1 MKVKLIFIMLIA
13 LSGCDGAPLSVRTFA
28 NGDFE
33 NGVVVAKMEYLL
45 REGKYCSYIL
55 VGDREKDSKES
66 IDKYQGKISLK
77 YQVEIPSIEFV
88 EQIDLGYFHQ
98 KDYGF
103 FYEGGFSFHQFTLN
117 VDNIPSYRAKVK
129 TILTVHGDKELLET
143 GEFGIHF
150 SEWQCK

>member
-13 LSGCDGAPLSVRTFA
+13 LSGCDQAPLSVRTFA
-28 NGDFE
+28 NGNFE
-33 NGVVVAKMEYLL
+33 NGVVVAEMEYLL

-55 VGDREKDSKES
+55 VGDREKDSKAS

-77 YQVEIPSIEFV
+77 YQVEIPDMELV
-88 EQIDLGYFHQ
+88 EEIDLGEFRQ

-103 FYEGGFSFHQFTLN
+103 LYEGGFSSHQFTLN
-117 VDNIPSYRAKVK
+117 VDNISSYRANVK
-129 TILTVHGDKELLET
+129 TTLTVHGEKELLES